1 MGEIRETGW
10 VRTLVKPLGAA
21 LKKMCSATTTVS
33 ICDGYE
39 LAYANEVLRYGW
51 QKDEPQCC
59 TSTYQTD
66 LLICDE
72 AADQSSWVPR
82 VVIECKRGAVTTH
95 DALTYSTKAATHKHV
110 HPYLRY
116 GFLAGEREHYAI
128 PVRLVKHGAHF
139 DFMATWRAARPT
151 KAEWSDFCALV
162 VEEIKASRAMQDL
175 LRTHR
180 SAKRKKVSHPA
191 SSARVEMT
199 NCAFTVRG

>member
-1 MGEIRETGW
+1 MNEKGW
-10 VRTLVKPLGAA
+10 VRSLAVRLARNLEKLQSPGIKAA
-21 LKKMCSATTTVS
+21 VF
-33 ICDGYE
+33 DGRK
-39 LAYANEVLRYGW
+39 LAYSCEIPNYR
-51 QKDEPQCC
+51 KDGSFAPV
-59 TSTYQTD
+59 TSSYETD
-66 LLICDE
+66 LLICDSQN
-72 AADQSSWVPR
+72 DGSWTPR
-82 VVIECKRGAVTTH
+82 VIVECKIGGSVNTH